1 MYCEN
6 CGKLIEAGNKF
17 CPYCGTKLV
26 GTEEKVEEEIS
37 HEIRTDEIP
46 EQEIPKRST
55 MQDNMEEK
63 QVNQRESTEEKT
75 VQKNSGNPKGA
86 VIENPGVPKK
96 QSHLIRNVVIAVA
109 ALCVVGYAVS
119 RSQNKNKLSQEKI
132 DIITELKENAP
143 LQSEYFEQWDGTIY
157 SFCNGDKWK
166 IKYSDENVSVRITEP
181 EIQECLSGWFD
192 TDNLGNDGTFAYIFN
207 KNQINIYLDVDTSE
221 GNISILMYDVGKDE
235 YTLMS
240 DGDTYYISDEL
251 KDYLNT
257 YGLSEILLD
266 DVDKFRTDISSMDLT
281 VQDILKLDNT
291 DIEKYLAKDK

>member
-1 MYCEN
+1 
-6 CGKLIEAGNKF
+6 
-17 CPYCGTKLV
+17 
-26 GTEEKVEEEIS
+26 
-37 HEIRTDEIP
+37 
-46 EQEIPKRST
+46 

-119 RSQNKNKLSQEKI
+119 RSHNKNKLSQEKI

>member
-6 CGKLIEAGNKF
+6 CGKLIEEGNKF

-143 LQSEYFEQWDGTIY
+143 LPSEYFEQWDGTIY

-166 IKYSDENVSVRITEP
+166 IKYSDENVSVRI
-181 EIQECLSGWFD
+181 
-192 TDNLGNDGTFAYIFN
+192 AYIFN

>member
-1 MYCEN
+1 M
-6 CGKLIEAGNKF
+6 
-17 CPYCGTKLV
+17 
-26 GTEEKVEEEIS
+26 
-37 HEIRTDEIP
+37 
-46 EQEIPKRST
+46 
-55 MQDNMEEK
+55 ME
-63 QVNQRESTEEKT
+63 
-75 VQKNSGNPKGA
+75 
-86 VIENPGVPKK
+86 
-96 QSHLIRNVVIAVA
+96 HLH
-109 ALCVVGYAVS
+109 
-119 RSQNKNKLSQEKI
+119 
-132 DIITELKENAP
+132 
-143 LQSEYFEQWDGTIY
+143 
-157 SFCNGDKWK
+157 
-166 IKYSDENVSVRITEP
+166 
-181 EIQECLSGWFD
+181 
-192 TDNLGNDGTFAYIFN
+192 IFRC